1 MKVTLETQ
9 RLILR
14 PFAVEDAE
22 EVFSNWAS
30 DPEVTK
36 YMTWLPHENVEVT
49 KILLNSWVKQYE
61 KPERLNFAIV
71 LKENNELIGGI
82 DVVGY
87 LGGPQGTP
95 VIGYVLSK
103 KYWGRGI
110 ATEAC
115 KRVLEYL
122 FSLGYQEVRIDAEV
136 ENIASNN
143 VIQKCGGQ
151 FQKCE
156 EDDIPLKNKKVMVNR
171 YIVNKQS
178 FHRINNN
185 K

>member
-1 MKVTLETQ
+1 MRVTLETE

-14 PFAVEDAE
+14 PFVVEDAE
-22 EVFSNWAS
+22 AMFSNWAS

-36 YMTWLPHENVEVT
+36 YVTWNPHDSVET
-49 KILLNSWVKQYE
+49 TRILLSSWVRQYE

-82 DVVGY
+82 DIVGY
-87 LGGPQGTP
+87 LDGPKGTP
-95 VIGYVLSK
+95 VIGYVISK

-110 ATEAC
+110 TTEAC

-122 FSLGYQEVRIDAEV
+122 FSLGYQQVRIDAEV
-136 ENIASNN
+136 ENIASNR
-143 VIQKCGGQ
+143 VIQKCGGE
-151 FQKCE
+151 FLRCE
-156 EDDIPLKNKKVMVNR
+156 EDEVPLKNKKVMVNR
-171 YIVNKQS
+171 YIVNK
-178 FHRINNN
+178 